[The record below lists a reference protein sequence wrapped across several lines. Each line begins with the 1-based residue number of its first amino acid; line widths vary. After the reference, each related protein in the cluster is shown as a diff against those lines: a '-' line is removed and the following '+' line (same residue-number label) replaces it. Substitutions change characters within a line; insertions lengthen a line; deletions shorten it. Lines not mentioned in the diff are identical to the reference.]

1 MPFLLKGGGGPFLF
15 MKKNKVD
22 IITLGCSKNLVDSEQ
37 LMRQFTAN
45 GYQVEHDSENPN
57 GEIVVINTCGFIG
70 DAKEESI
77 DMILQFVQAKKRRE
91 IGKLYVMGCLS
102 ERYVS
107 ELREEI
113 PEVDKFYGKFNW
125 KELMGDL
132 GKSYDQNLALE
143 RNLTTPQHYAYLKI
157 GEGCNRTCAYC
168 AIPIIT
174 GKYQSRPMEEI
185 VEEVKR
191 LVAQGVKEFQVIAQ
205 DLTFYGLDLYKEN
218 KLPELIERISDV
230 PGVEWIRLHYAYP
243 AHFPMD
249 LLRVMRERDNVC
261 KYLDIALQHI
271 SDPVLSRMRRN
282 VTKEQTYELLRA
294 MRREVPGIHLRT
306 TLLVGFPGETEQ
318 DFAELLEF
326 VREMKFERLGAF
338 PYSEEE
344 GTYAA
349 KEFADDIPFEV
360 KQARMDELMTVQEQ
374 IAGEISQAKVG
385 QTLRVIIDREEEDFY
400 VGRTEFDS
408 PEVDPE
414 VLVAKDKSLQI
425 GEIYPVLIEN
435 ADVFD
440 LYGKT
445 I

>member
-1 MPFLLKGGGGPFLF
+1 

-77 DMILQFVQAKKRRE
+77 DMILQFVQAKKKRK

-125 KELMGDL
+125 KELLGDL
-132 GKSYDQNLALE
+132 GKSYNQDLALE
-143 RNLTTPQHYAYLKI
+143 RSLTTPQHYAYLKI

-185 VEEVKR
+185 VEEVKG
-191 LVAQGVKEFQVIAQ
+191 LVAKGVKEFQVIAQ

-218 KLPELIERISDV
+218 KLAELIERISDV

-282 VTKEQTYELLRA
+282 VTKEQTYDLMRA
-294 MRREVPGIHLRT
+294 IRREVPGIHLRT

-318 DFAELLEF
+318 DFAELLDF
-326 VREMKFERLGAF
+326 VREIRFERLGAF

-344 GTYAA
+344 GTHAA
-349 KEFADDIPFEV
+349 QEFADDIPFEV
-360 KQARMDELMTVQEQ
+360 KQARMDELMTVQEG
-374 IAGEISQAKVG
+374 IANEISAAKVG
-385 QTLRVIIDREEEDFY
+385 QTLRVIIDREEEDY
-400 VGRTEFDS
+400 YIGRTEFDS

-414 VLVAKDKSLQI
+414 VLIAKDQLLQV
-425 GEIYPVLIEN
+425 GNIYPVMIDD

-440 LYGKT
+440 LYGTVK
-445 I
+445 